1 MDTGDT
7 GDTAEIREKQ
17 EDTVIISASEMA
29 GEEGGF
35 GCSATGISG
44 TILAFLITITV
55 ISRRMM

>member
-7 GDTAEIREKQ
+7 GDTAEVAEVQ
-17 EDTVIISASEMA
+17 EEIPIISASEMA

-35 GCSATGISG
+35 SCSATGVSG
-44 TILAFLITITV
+44 TVLAIVVIIIG